1 MSMMSS
7 RRFREWN
14 LDCKVYIG
22 NLSDDATKQE
32 VENVL
37 SKFGKLKNTWIA
49 KRPSGLCA
57 FRNGGPRLPS
67 PNLPEPG

>member
-49 KRPSGLCA
+49 KRPSG
-57 FRNGGPRLPS
+57 RYSGSTSGPFILSNYTRL
-67 PNLPEPG
+67 